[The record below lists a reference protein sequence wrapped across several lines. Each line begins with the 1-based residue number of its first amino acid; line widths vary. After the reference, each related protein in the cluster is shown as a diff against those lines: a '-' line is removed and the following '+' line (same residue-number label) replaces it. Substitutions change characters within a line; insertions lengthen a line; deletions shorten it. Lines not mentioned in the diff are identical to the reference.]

1 MSAAVAL
8 SGRRKLS
15 LGEIEMV
22 LAAHERFITGRPGG
36 KLAALRFIDFTGV
49 DLSGRNLC
57 DADLSAS
64 IFDGAK
70 LVGTKLERANLFG
83 CDLRKADLRRANLSR
98 ADLRGACLRGADL
111 TQANLTQA
119 DFRVGQVAVP
129 HPSKGLASLIHHQRS
144 GELDHAKLTGATLD
158 GSQLEEVSAFAT
170 DFTDCSLRGAKLNRA
185 NLKDA
190 NLEGAM
196 MDWADVAGANL
207 EGAQL
212 ADSVLTGVDI
222 RKARTSGAN
231 LEGALSAPDQE
242 AMDLAGDHYQM
253 ALANQ
258 TWCKTGGREGKPAC
272 FDGKDLRPLDQR
284 LRGLRL
290 SVMSAKGAILVGL
303 DLAGVHLQGANLED
317 ADLRGV
323 CLRGADL
330 RGAKLAGAKLTKADL
345 REAILGPL
353 PLSADRVNRG
363 DLHHA
368 RLRYVNAQGADPV
381 SYTHLTLPTIL
392 RV

>member
-303 DLAGVHLQGANLED
+303 GLATLDGEQVLLDLDGQLVGAEAGD
-317 ADLRGV
+317 
-323 CLRGADL
+323 
-330 RGAKLAGAKLTKADL
+330 
-345 REAILGPL
+345 
-353 PLSADRVNRG
+353 G
-363 DLHHA
+363 DL
-368 RLRYVNAQGADPV
+368 DPV
-381 SYTHLTLPTIL
+381 GVIARALDVVGRIAAGGVGRGGFQQAGQTVEADDGAVERGKVESTHVRSHPSWLSK
-392 RV
+392 VAS